1 MSLVGTLAKIAIGVA
16 IAKGMQSMSQKSN
29 PSSDGAGSG
38 GLFGGA
44 HSPNTG
50 GSTGLE
56 DMMGSVLGGKSGQT
70 TNASAGQTGGLG
82 GLLEQ
87 LSGGAGG
94 AQAGQAGQA
103 GGGLGDLL
111 GGLLGGAGG
120 AGGTQNAQAGGG
132 LGDLLGGLLGGAG
145 GAGAGGTGQGGL
157 GDLLG
162 SLVGGGA
169 AAGGLGGLLGGLT
182 DGSAPSND
190 RSFGDVLNASLANK
204 GEPDVTPTVE
214 QNAVA
219 ALMLRAMIQAD
230 KADGKIDDAEKQ
242 KLLGNLTDATAE
254 EMAFV
259 KHEMSRAV
267 DIEGLANSVPNG
279 LQSQV
284 YTMSVMAINLDNQQE
299 AQYLHSLAQALGI
312 DKQAVNHIHGKLGVP
327 ALYA

>member
-1 MSLVGTLAKIAIGVA
+1 MSLVGTLAKVAIGVA
-16 IAKGMQSMSQKSN
+16 IAKGMQSMSQKSDT
-29 PSSDGAGSG
+29 SAKDAGTG

-44 HSPNTG
+44 HSPNPANG
-50 GSTGLE
+50 TGLE
-56 DMMGSVLGGKSGQT
+56 DMMGSILGGKSGQGSARQST
-70 TNASAGQTGGLG
+70 DASAGQAGGLG

-87 LSGGAGG
+87 LAGG
-94 AQAGQAGQA
+94 AQGGGAQ

-120 AGGTQNAQAGGG
+120 AAGGQTAQSGGG

-145 GAGAGGTGQGGL
+145 GAAAGGAAGQGGL

-162 SLVGGGA
+162 
-169 AAGGLGGLLGGLT
+169 GLLGGAAT
-182 DGSAPSND
+182 GGAASNN
-190 RSFGDVLNASLANK
+190 RSFGDVLNASLSNK
-204 GEPDVTPTVE
+204 GEPDVTPTPE

-259 KHEMSRAV
+259 KREMARPV

-312 DKQAVNHIHGKLGVP
+312 DKQAVNHIHGKLCVP

>member
-1 MSLVGTLAKIAIGVA
+1 MSLVGTLAKVAIGVA
-16 IAKGMQSMSQKSN
+16 IAKGMQSMSQKSDT
-29 PSSDGAGSG
+29 SAKDAGTG

-44 HSPNTG
+44 HSPNPANG
-50 GSTGLE
+50 TGLE
-56 DMMGSVLGGKSGQT
+56 DMMGSILGGKSGQGSARQST
-70 TNASAGQTGGLG
+70 DASAGQAGGLG

-87 LSGGAGG
+87 LAGG
-94 AQAGQAGQA
+94 AQGGGAQ

-120 AGGTQNAQAGGG
+120 AAGGKTAQSGGG

-145 GAGAGGTGQGGL
+145 GAAAGGAAGQGGL

-162 SLVGGGA
+162 
-169 AAGGLGGLLGGLT
+169 GLLGGAAT
-182 DGSAPSND
+182 GGAASNN
-190 RSFGDVLNASLANK
+190 RSFGDVLNASLSNK
-204 GEPDVTPTVE
+204 GEPDVTPTPE

-259 KHEMSRAV
+259 KREMARPV

>member
-1 MSLVGTLAKIAIGVA
+1 MSLVGTLAKVAIGVA
-16 IAKGMQSMSQKSN
+16 IAKGMQSMSQKSDT
-29 PSSDGAGSG
+29 SAKDAGTG

-44 HSPNTG
+44 HSPNPANG
-50 GSTGLE
+50 TGLE
-56 DMMGSVLGGKSGQT
+56 DMMGSILGGKSGQGSARQST
-70 TNASAGQTGGLG
+70 DASAGQAGGLG

-87 LSGGAGG
+87 LAGG
-94 AQAGQAGQA
+94 AQGGGAQ

-120 AGGTQNAQAGGG
+120 AAGGQTAQSGGG

-145 GAGAGGTGQGGL
+145 GAAAGGAAGQGGL

-162 SLVGGGA
+162 
-169 AAGGLGGLLGGLT
+169 GLLGGAAT
-182 DGSAPSND
+182 GGAASNN
-190 RSFGDVLNASLANK
+190 RSFGDVLNASLSNK
-204 GEPDVTPTVE
+204 GEPDVTPTPE

-259 KHEMSRAV
+259 KREMARPV

>member
-1 MSLVGTLAKIAIGVA
+1 MSLVGTLAKVAIGVA

-29 PSSDGAGSG
+29 TSAKDAGTG

-44 HSPNTG
+44 HSPNPANG
-50 GSTGLE
+50 TGLE
-56 DMMGSVLGGKSGQT
+56 DMMGSILGGKSGQTQPDQT
-70 TNASAGQTGGLG
+70 TNASAGQAGGLG

-87 LSGGAGG
+87 LAGG
-94 AQAGQAGQA
+94 AQGGGAQSGQA
-103 GGGLGDLL
+103 GGLGDLL

-120 AGGTQNAQAGGG
+120 AAGSQNAQAGGG

-145 GAGAGGTGQGGL
+145 GATAGGAAGQGGL

-162 SLVGGGA
+162 GLLGGA
-169 AAGGLGGLLGGLT
+169 AAGG
-182 DGSAPSND
+182 APSNN
-190 RSFGDVLNASLANK
+190 RSFGDVLNASLSNK
-204 GEPDVTPTVE
+204 GEPDVTPTAE

-259 KHEMSRAV
+259 KREMARPV

-279 LQSQV
+279 LQAQV